1 MLASR
6 GLTAIQDRRQIA
18 HRQRPGAQRAHDL
31 RARRLTHDFS
41 DRLEQRGG
49 GSGQKRLAPEADAR
63 RGKTGARRLLEGH
76 ILFRQNLPAPGLRGC
91 PGVASRNASSVPI
104 RYSPSPLTP
113 AMRAATTSMVAARRK
128 RHIDSA
134 TGWPME

>member
-31 RARRLTHDFS
+31 R
-41 DRLEQRGG
+41 
-49 GSGQKRLAPEADAR
+49 
-63 RGKTGARRLLEGH
+63 ARRLLEGH

-104 RYSPSPLTP
+104 RYSPPLTP

-134 TGWPME
+134 TGWLME